1 MWMGGPRSGRGGD
14 PRVYLLTISHPLRG
28 HHVTCMA
35 MAHLVRGP
43 TRGREMLWRSSLS
56 AVWAVGPALPGTR
69 RIRSKVRRTH
79 PSCSTLTPVI
89 FALHDLRPLYF
100 LNNIIALVISA
111 PLQPQPPKVYSGQYG
126 EWVQRSSLATALRS
140 MCRLAW

>member
-1 MWMGGPRSGRGGD
+1 MRMGGPRSGRGGD
-14 PRVYLLTISHPLRG
+14 PRVYLLTISHSLRG
-28 HHVTCMA
+28 HHVTRMA

-43 TRGREMLWRSSLS
+43 NRGREMLWRSSLS

-89 FALHDLRPLYF
+89 FALHDLPPLYS

-111 PLQPQPPKVYSGQYG
+111 PPTTPTPEGIQRAVRGMGPKV
-126 EWVQRSSLATALRS
+126 
-140 MCRLAW
+140 